1 MAKDIPLREYQ
12 KSLLDRLDDIKN
24 TQADSAM
31 SFLGVS
37 VGDKNVLVA
46 LSEIGETVS
55 LVDIQKVPLVKP
67 WFLGVSNV
75 RGVLYVVNDLL
86 YMLTQQFTKITSST
100 RMMIVNDNIAPNVSF
115 IADKLVGLRSLE
127 VMKKRKEKSDDRVC
141 FKPETYEDAEGRVWH
156 VMDCL
161 ALVNSAEF
169 TTPLKA

>member
-12 KSLLDRLDDIKN
+12 KSLLERLDDIKN
-24 TQADSAM
+24 TQADSVM

-37 VGDKNVLVA
+37 IGDKNILVA

-86 YMLTQQFTKITSST
+86 HMMTQKFTKITSST
-100 RMMIVNDNIAPNVSF
+100 RMIIVNDSIAPNVAF
-115 IADKLVGLRSLE
+115 VADKLIGLRNLE
-127 VMKKRKEKSDDRVC
+127 LMKKRKEKSDNSVC
-141 FKPETYEDAEGRVWH
+141 FRSETYEDAEGRVWH
-156 VMDCL
+156 IMDCSV
-161 ALVNSAEF
+161 LVNSTEF
-169 TTPLKA
+169 TSPLKV